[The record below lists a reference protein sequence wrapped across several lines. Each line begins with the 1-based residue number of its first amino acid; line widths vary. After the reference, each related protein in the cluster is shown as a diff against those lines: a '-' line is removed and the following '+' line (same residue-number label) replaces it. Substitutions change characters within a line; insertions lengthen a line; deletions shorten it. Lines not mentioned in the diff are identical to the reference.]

1 MPRPG
6 VVAVRHLAMEKLVL
20 NQPGFQR
27 REVHYS
33 GHVQGVGFRYTV
45 RRIAGRYEVTGFVR
59 NLADGRVQLVVE
71 GPPDQLTSM
80 LDDIG
85 EVLGRYIRNVD
96 LHRSAAT
103 GEFAGFNI
111 TF

>member
-1 MPRPG
+1 MNQS
-6 VVAVRHLAMEKLVL
+6 VV
-20 NQPGFQR
+20 QR

-45 RRIAGRYEVTGFVR
+45 RRIASGYDVTGFVR

-71 GPPDQLTSM
+71 GAADQLNGMLGDVAESM
-80 LDDIG
+80 
-85 EVLGRYIRNVD
+85 GRHIRNAESC
-96 LHRSAAT
+96 RCSAT
-103 GEFAGFNI
+103 GEFGGFDI